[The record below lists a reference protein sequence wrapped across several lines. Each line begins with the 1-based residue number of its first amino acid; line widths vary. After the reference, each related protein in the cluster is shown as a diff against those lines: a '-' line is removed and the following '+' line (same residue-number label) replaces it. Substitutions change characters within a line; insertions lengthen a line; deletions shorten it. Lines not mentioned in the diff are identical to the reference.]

1 MRLAPKGSRAI
12 RDPRIE
18 KREGIRPGYIVGV
31 MVIGTLVALAFS
43 GLYRGGN
50 PTTTMRWA
58 PPSFLNQDAR

>member
-1 MRLAPKGSRAI
+1 MRLAPKGSQVMH
-12 RDPRIE
+12 DPRIE
-18 KREGIRPGYIVGV
+18 KREGIRPSHIVGV
-31 MVIGTLVALAFS
+31 MVTAALLALALS